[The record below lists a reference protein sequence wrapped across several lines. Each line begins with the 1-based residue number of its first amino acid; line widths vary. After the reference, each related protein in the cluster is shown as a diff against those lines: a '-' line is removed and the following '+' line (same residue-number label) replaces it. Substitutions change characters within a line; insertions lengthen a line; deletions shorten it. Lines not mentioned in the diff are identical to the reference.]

1 MNKIERK
8 INKLYSKSEKLNLK
22 LMMSD
27 FNLEKA
33 LATYSKENKFKKY
46 KLRFFNNKSHKLLM
60 KKWKLDQIRYD
71 LQREKDNIK

>member
-22 LMMSD
+22 LMMSE

-46 KLRFFNNKSHKLLM
+46 KLRYYNNKSQKLIE
-60 KKWKLDQIRYD
+60 KIWKLFELRYA
-71 LQREKDNIK
+71 LEKEKHNIK